1 LPHFKTSYIEYS
13 WTIIKVSLQM
23 QASSRKR
30 AYDSTK
36 RRAAAKETRSRIAES
51 ARRLFARNGYGATSI
66 EAIARDARVAVPT
79 FYATYG
85 SKRALLFALLDAA
98 DAQADVAGLLSALR
112 NAAADPSR
120 QLLLVVSFVRRFYE
134 QAADLVEVARGAGS
148 TEPDLV
154 ALWKEGEGRRL
165 RGQSPLVRA
174 WANAGVLRDGLSE
187 RDALDILWSLTGAD
201 NYRLF
206 VVERGWTPTKYQ
218 AWLMGSLETLL
229 FR

>member
-1 LPHFKTSYIEYS
+1 
-13 WTIIKVSLQM
+13 M

-30 AYDSTK
+30 AYHSTK
-36 RRAAAKETRSRIAES
+36 RQATAKETRLRIAES

-66 EAIARDARVAVPT
+66 AAIARDARVAVPT

-98 DAQADVAGLLSALR
+98 DAQADVAGLQNALG
-112 NAAADPSR
+112 NAAADHRR
-120 QLLLVVSFVRRFYE
+120 QLLLVVAFIGRFYE

-154 ALWKEGEGRRL
+154 ALWKEGEGRRFH
-165 RGQSPLVRA
+165 GQAPLVRA
-174 WANAGVLRDGLSE
+174 WANAGVLRKGLSE

-206 VVERGWTPTKYQ
+206 VVERGWTLTKYQ
-218 AWLMGSLETLL
+218 AWLMVSLETLL

>member
-1 LPHFKTSYIEYS
+1 
-13 WTIIKVSLQM
+13 M

-30 AYDSTK
+30 PYDSTK
-36 RRAAAKETRSRIAES
+36 RQATAQETRSRIAKS
-51 ARRLFARNGYGATSI
+51 ARRLFARQGYGATSI

-79 FYATYG
+79 FYAIYG

-98 DAQADVAGLLSALR
+98 DAQADVAGLQAALQH
-112 NAAADPSR
+112 AAPDHRR
-120 QLLLVVSFVRRFYE
+120 QLLLVVSFIARLYE

-148 TEPDLV
+148 TEKDLV

-165 RGQSPLVRA
+165 RGQAPLVRA
-174 WANAGVLRDGLSE
+174 WARAGVLRDGLNE
-187 RDALDILWSLTGAD
+187 GDALDILWSLTGAD

-206 VVERGWTPTKYQ
+206 VVERAWTPTKYQ